1 MKVDV
6 LDLRVPSSSPCHPI
20 YSRLP
25 LMRWILS
32 LLICTTAVLLYD
44 NLASN
49 SKLRQARPFFSSLI
63 HSATV
68 NTPSATTSTFGQPS
82 LIPTRFATTSTNS
95 NNMTTPRSIQFAF
108 LARQQS
114 EGAGATVRRSV
125 GTPTLRHLTPFL
137 MLDHFSVPPGAG
149 FPDHPHRGQETI
161 TYLLS
166 GGIDHEDFA
175 GNKGTIGPGDLQF
188 M

>member
-1 MKVDV
+1 MK
-6 LDLRVPSSSPCHPI
+6 
-20 YSRLP
+20 
-25 LMRWILS
+25 WILS
-32 LLICTTAVLLYD
+32 LLIGITAVLLYD

-49 SKLRQARPFFSSLI
+49 SILQQARPFFSNLL
-63 HSATV
+63 HTTKTV
-68 NTPSATTSTFGQPS
+68 TTSHIIAAAPTLSHLP
-82 LIPTRFATTSTNS
+82 LIPTHFASTGANTG
-95 NNMTTPRSIQFAF
+95 NMTTPRGIQFAF

-137 MLDHFSVPPGAG
+137 MLDHFSVSPGAG

-166 GGIDHEDFA
+166 GGVDHEDFA